1 MFSIDFSCQSR
12 YTGHIENLR
21 RREALESYPVADIL
35 DVCVEAGRV
44 MLENGAETYRVED
57 TLYRIAK
64 SYDLVYIN
72 VFVVPTAL
80 ILTVQGRDKQDHTEL
95 LRMTDRQTNLEKVA
109 KVNDLSRQLSQQIL
123 SPDEVKDKLKEIKY
137 TPRNFKQWQR
147 NLAIACACGCFPLL
161 FGGTYEDMLPSF
173 IAGGL
178 GHMLFDF
185 VNRWTNVSFFAEML
199 AAFFI
204 GLCAVLF
211 ISLGLGNNV
220 DTIIIGSVMCLVPGM
235 AITNSFRDLMAGHL
249 LAGVAVVA
257 KALLT
262 AGAIGI
268 GIAMVLTFL

>member
-1 MFSIDFSCQSR
+1 M
-12 YTGHIENLR
+12 
-21 RREALESYPVADIL
+21 ESYPVADIL
-35 DVCVEAGRV
+35 DVCVEAGQV

-80 ILTVQGRDKQDHTEL
+80 ILTVQGKDKQDHTEL
-95 LRMTDRQTNLEKVA
+95 LRMTERQTNLEKVS
-109 KVNDLSRQLSQQIL
+109 KVNELSRHLTQNLL
-123 SPDEVKDKLKEIKY
+123 SPDEVKEKLREIKQA
-137 TPRNFKQWQR
+137 PRNFNQWQR

-161 FGGTYEDMLPSF
+161 FEGTYEDMLPSF

-178 GHMLFDF
+178 GHVLFDI
-185 VNRWTNVSFFAEML
+185 VNRWTNVSFFAEMV

-204 GLCAVLF
+204 GLCAVF
-211 ISLGLGNNV
+211 FTSFGIGNDIN
-220 DTIIIGSVMCLVPGM
+220 TIIIGSVMCLVPGM

>member
-1 MFSIDFSCQSR
+1 M
-12 YTGHIENLR
+12 EN
-21 RREALESYPVADIL
+21 YPVADIL

-64 SYDLVYIN
+64 SYGLTYIN

-80 ILTVQGRDKQDHTEL
+80 IITVQGKDKQDHTEL
-95 LRMTDRQTNLEKVA
+95 LRMTDRQTNLEKVS
-109 KVNDLSRQLSQQIL
+109 KVNDLSRQLTETIL
-123 SPDEVKDKLKEIKY
+123 SPDEVKELLQAIKE
-137 TPRNFKQWQR
+137 TPRNFNQRQR

-161 FGGTYEDMLPSF
+161 FGGTYNDMLPSF

-178 GHMLFDF
+178 GHLLFDI
-185 VNRWTNVSFFAEML
+185 VNRWTNVSFFAEMV
-199 AAFFI
+199 ASFFI
-204 GLCAVLF
+204 GLCAVFF
-211 ISLGLGNNV
+211 ISLGIGNNV
-220 DTIIIGSVMCLVPGM
+220 NTVIIGSVMCLVPGM

-268 GIAMVLTFL
+268 GIALVLTFL

>member
-1 MFSIDFSCQSR
+1 M
-12 YTGHIENLR
+12 
-21 RREALESYPVADIL
+21 ESYPVADIL
-35 DVCVEAGRV
+35 DVCVEAGQV

-80 ILTVQGRDKQDHTEL
+80 ILTVQGKDKQDHTEL
-95 LRMTDRQTNLEKVA
+95 LRMTERQTNLEKVS
-109 KVNDLSRQLSQQIL
+109 KVNELSRHLTQNLL
-123 SPDEVKDKLKEIKY
+123 SPDEVKEKLREIKQM
-137 TPRNFKQWQR
+137 PRNFNQWQR

-161 FGGTYEDMLPSF
+161 FEGTYEDMLPSF
-173 IAGGL
+173 VAGGL
-178 GHMLFDF
+178 GHVLFDI
-185 VNRWTNVSFFAEML
+185 VNRWTNVSFFAEMV

-204 GLCAVLF
+204 GLCAVF
-211 ISLGLGNNV
+211 FTSLGIGNDIN
-220 DTIIIGSVMCLVPGM
+220 TIIIGSVMCLVPGM